1 MNEASNIK
9 RELAITAL
17 SMSESH
23 PGKYALILES
33 IDTDKRI
40 PLVIGEP
47 EAQSIAIAMEKM
59 APSRPLTHDLLL
71 NLIQGFGAG
80 VQEILIHSLLDGVF
94 HAKIILKKQD
104 GTLFELDARSSDAIA
119 LAVRSGAPIFMH
131 DQLIEEAGF
140 LAQMFFASQR
150 KGSLLEYSIPELEE
164 LLRKVIEK
172 EDYESAVR
180 IRDYI
185 DKRKGQLGDD

>member
-1 MNEASNIK
+1 MSPK

-33 IDTDKRI
+33 VDTNKRI
-40 PLVIGEP
+40 PLIIGEP
-47 EAQSIAIAMEKM
+47 EAQAIAISMEKM
-59 APSRPLTHDLLL
+59 TPSRPLTHDLLL
-71 NLIQGFGAG
+71 NLIVSFEAT
-80 VQEILIHSLLDGVF
+80 VVEVLMHSLIDGVF
-94 HAKIILKKQD
+94 HAKIILKKQN

-119 LAVRSGAPIFMH
+119 LAIRSGAPVYMH
-131 DQLIEEAGF
+131 DALIDEAGF
-140 LAQMFFASQR
+140 LAEMFFASQR
-150 KGSLLEYSIPELEE
+150 KGSLAEYSIAELED
-164 LLRKVIEK
+164 LLQKVIEK

-185 DKRKGQLGDD
+185 DKRKAQLGDK